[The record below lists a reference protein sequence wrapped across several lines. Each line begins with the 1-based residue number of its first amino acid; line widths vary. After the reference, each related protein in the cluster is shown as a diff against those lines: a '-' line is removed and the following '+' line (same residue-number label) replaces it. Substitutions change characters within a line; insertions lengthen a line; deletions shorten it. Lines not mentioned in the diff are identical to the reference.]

1 MYIYNITTN
10 VDKSIHREWLIW
22 VQESNIPK
30 ILQTGYF
37 SKALM
42 TQVLIKE
49 EMGGYTYSVQFTSDS
64 KEKLQNYFLKYEEDH
79 LKEGKSLFENKFG
92 TFTTVMKIVKE
103 FNC

>member
-10 VDKSIHREWLIW
+10 VDESIHREWLIW
-22 VQESNIPK
+22 VQETNIPK
-30 ILQTGYF
+30 ILETGKF

-49 EMGGYTYSVQFTSDS
+49 DMGGYTYSIQFTSDS
-64 KEKLQNYFLKYEEDH
+64 KEKLQDYILKYEGDH
-79 LKEGKSLFENKFG
+79 LNEGKVLFENKFG

-103 FNC
+103 FDH